1 MSTRMANIISL
12 IGIVVLAV
20 YAAWMYPK
28 LPDPMPT
35 HWNAAGQVDDYS
47 SKAWGTAIIGLM
59 PIFTFLL
66 FKLIP
71 VISPRG
77 FRTESF
83 TGTLN
88 ILMTA
93 MVFFSAIVGIA
104 AIRGAYD
111 ESIDISTF
119 IFVAVGMLFMV
130 IGNFLGK
137 VRKNFFLG
145 IRTPWTLASD
155 EVWAKTHRLGGW
167 CFVIAGVIMILMA
180 FIGPTMSW
188 VIYAIVAIALVP
200 VVYSYFAYR
209 NIEGFAPDPEVEDES
224 TEVDD

>member
-1 MSTRMANIISL
+1 MTTRIANIICL
-12 IGIVVLAV
+12 IIIAAFGAYVV
-20 YAAWMYPK
+20 WIYPG

-35 HWNAAGQVDDYS
+35 HWNAAGEIDDYS
-47 SKAWGTAIIGLM
+47 SKPFGATIIGLV
-59 PIFTFLL
+59 PVFSFAI

-83 TGTLN
+83 TGVLN

-93 MVFFSAIVGIA
+93 TVLFGAIIGIGVFRA
-104 AIRGAYD
+104 AND
-111 ESIDISTF
+111 PSVNISTF
-119 IFVAVGMLFMV
+119 VFVAVGLLFMV

-167 CFVIAGVIMILMA
+167 CFVVAGVIMALMGA
-180 FIGPTMSW
+180 AAPASNMGW
-188 VIYAIVAIALVP
+188 VIGVVVAIALIP
-200 VVYSYFAYR
+200 VVYSFFAYR
-209 NIEGFAPDPEVEDES
+209 KIEGFAPDPEIEEK
-224 TEVDD
+224 

>member
-1 MSTRMANIISL
+1 MNTRIANIISL
-12 IGIVVLAV
+12 TGIVALAA
-20 YAAWMYPK
+20 YIAYMYPG

-35 HWNAAGQVDDYS
+35 HWNASGQPDDYMT
-47 SKAWGTAIIGLM
+47 KQWGSLTLAVIPVFM
-59 PIFTFLL
+59 FLL
-66 FKLIP
+66 YKVIP

-83 TGTLN
+83 TGVLN

-93 MVFFSAIVGIA
+93 TVLFGCIIGVA
-104 AIRGAYD
+104 AIQSAHGAQFN
-111 ESIDISTF
+111 ISTF
-119 IFVAVGMLFMV
+119 VMVAVGLLFIIM
-130 IGNFLGK
+130 GNFLGK

-167 CFVIAGVIMILMA
+167 CFVIAGVIMA
-180 FIGPTMSW
+180 VFG
-188 VIYAIVAIALVP
+188 VIAPASPWLLYTVVAIALFP

-209 NIEGFAPDPEVEDES
+209 RIEGFGPDPAI
-224 TEVDD
+224 DDD

>member
-1 MSTRMANIISL
+1 MTTRIANIICL
-12 IGIVVLAV
+12 IIIAAFGAYVV
-20 YAAWMYPK
+20 WIYPG

-35 HWNAAGQVDDYS
+35 HWNAAGEIDDYS
-47 SKAWGTAIIGLM
+47 SKPFGATIIGLV
-59 PIFTFLL
+59 PVFSFAI

-83 TGTLN
+83 TGVLN

-93 MVFFSAIVGIA
+93 TVLFGAIIGVGVFRA
-104 AIRGAYD
+104 AND
-111 ESIDISTF
+111 PSVNISTF
-119 IFVAVGMLFMV
+119 VFVAVGLLFIV

-167 CFVIAGVIMILMA
+167 CFVVAGVIMALMGA
-180 FIGPTMSW
+180 AAPASNMGW
-188 VIYAIVAIALVP
+188 VIGVVVAIALIP
-200 VVYSYFAYR
+200 VVYSFFAYR
-209 NIEGFAPDPEVEDES
+209 KIEGFAPDPDIDED
-224 TEVDD
+224 

>member
-1 MSTRMANIISL
+1 MSTRIANIISI
-12 IGIVVLAV
+12 IGIIALGAYV
-20 YAAWMYPK
+20 AWMYPG

-35 HWNAAGQVDDYS
+35 HWNAAGEVDDYTA
-47 SKAWGTAIIGLM
+47 KAIGAPLIVGI
-59 PIFTFLL
+59 PVFSFLI

-88 ILMTA
+88 ILMVATV
-93 MVFFSAIVGIA
+93 VFGSVIGVGVIRA
-104 AIRGAYD
+104 ARD
-111 ESIDISTF
+111 TSIDISNF
-119 IFVAVGMLFMV
+119 VFVAVGLLFIV
-130 IGNFLGK
+130 LGNFLGK

-167 CFVIAGVIMILMA
+167 CFVIAGLVMA
-180 FIGPTMSW
+180 VMGVLVPASGMEW
-188 VIYAIVAIALVP
+188 VIGIVVIIALVP
-200 VVYSYFAYR
+200 VVYSFFAYR
-209 NIEGFAPDPEVEDES
+209 KIEGFAPDPEIDDE
-224 TEVDD
+224 

>member
-1 MSTRMANIISL
+1 MSTRIATIISIASMVL
-12 IGIVVLAV
+12 IGA
-20 YAAWMYPK
+20 YAAWIYPS

-35 HWNAAGQVDDYS
+35 HWNAAGQADDYTA
-47 SKAWGTAIIGLM
+47 KAIGAPLLAAIPLF
-59 PIFTFLL
+59 IFIV

-83 TGTLN
+83 SNVLN

-93 MVFFSAIVGIA
+93 SVVFGCIIGIA
-104 AIRGAYD
+104 ALRAARD
-111 ESIDISTF
+111 SSADITTLVL
-119 IFVAVGMLFMV
+119 VAVGFLLV
-130 IGNFLGK
+130 IMGNFLGK

-167 CFVIAGVIMILMA
+167 CFVVAGIFMVIMGLVKPPFDI
-180 FIGPTMSW
+180 SW
-188 VIYAIVAIALVP
+188 GIAVIVAISLVP
-200 VVYSYFAYR
+200 VVYSYIAYR
-209 NIEGFAPDPEVEDES
+209 KIEGFAPDPGIDE
-224 TEVDD
+224 E

>member
-1 MSTRMANIISL
+1 MSTRVANILS
-12 IGIVVLAV
+12 IVSMVLTGAYV
-20 YAAWMYPK
+20 AWIYPS

-35 HWNAAGQVDDYS
+35 HWNAAGQVDDVTT
-47 SKAWGTAIIGLM
+47 KAVGAPLLAAIPLF
-59 PIFTFLL
+59 IFIV

-83 TGTLN
+83 TNVLN

-93 MVFFSAIVGIA
+93 TVLFGCVITVGVVHA
-104 AIRGAYD
+104 ARDA
-111 ESIDISTF
+111 SVDISSF
-119 IFVAVGMLFMV
+119 IHVSVGFLLIV

-167 CFVIAGVIMILMA
+167 CFVVAGIFMA
-180 FIGPTMSW
+180 TVGVAMPASGMQW
-188 VIYAIVAIALVP
+188 VITVIVAIALIP
-200 VVYSYFAYR
+200 VVYSYIAYR
-209 NIEGFAPDPEVEDES
+209 RIEGFAPDSEIDDES
-224 TEVDD
+224 

>member
-1 MSTRMANIISL
+1 MSTHIANIISI
-12 IGIVVLAV
+12 IGIIALGAYV
-20 YAAWMYPK
+20 AWMYPG

-35 HWNAAGQVDDYS
+35 HWNAAGEVDDYTA
-47 SKAWGTAIIGLM
+47 KAIGAPLIVGI
-59 PIFTFLL
+59 PVFSFLI

-88 ILMTA
+88 ILMVATV
-93 MVFFSAIVGIA
+93 VFGSVIGVG
-104 AIRGAYD
+104 AIRAARD
-111 ESIDISTF
+111 TSIDISNF
-119 IFVAVGMLFMV
+119 VFVAVGLLFIV
-130 IGNFLGK
+130 LGNFLGK

-167 CFVIAGVIMILMA
+167 CFVIAGLVMA
-180 FIGPTMSW
+180 VMGVLVPASGMEW
-188 VIYAIVAIALVP
+188 VIGIVVIIALIP
-200 VVYSYFAYR
+200 VVYSFFAYR
-209 NIEGFAPDPEVEDES
+209 KIEGFAPDPEIDDE
-224 TEVDD
+224 